1 MKKPEFFK
9 KIRHIHFVGIK
20 GVGMTA
26 LACCAQ
32 DLGIKVSGSDVG
44 EIFVTDKILKQ
55 RKIHW
60 KIGFEEKHLK
70 PRPNLVIT
78 TGAHGGLANPE
89 VVAAGKLKIPI
100 LTHAQALGKFMEG
113 KEGISVCG
121 VGGKTTTSSMIATV
135 LDYPRKNP
143 SFAIGV
149 GEINSLGPGGRY
161 DKGKEFIAE
170 ADEYANSPGIDNRPR
185 FSFQKPKVIVVT
197 NIEYDHPDMYQN
209 LEQTKEVFKKFFQIL
224 PISGLLVACIDNP
237 NTWDTVKDFQGNLQT
252 YGFSPR
258 ADWQIVKSFYGQGQ
272 TIFSLSHKEVIID
285 EIKIKVP
292 GRYNILNATA
302 AFAVGTFLGLDVK
315 TIKDGLGRFAG
326 TKRRFEFIGETNG
339 IKIYDDYAHHPNEIK
354 EVLMAAQKWFPQNR
368 LIAIFQPHTFSRTKA
383 LFNEFARAFSQV
395 KIVIITDIYSSA
407 RETDTLGISGKLLA
421 EETRKYHSNVVYQPS
436 EKEMVEFLK
445 REARPNDIIMTLGAG
460 SIFQWHKSILEALRV

>member
-1 MKKPEFFK
+1 MKKPEFLK
-9 KIRHIHFVGIK
+9 KVKYIHFVGIK

-26 LACCAQ
+26 LACCTQ
-32 DLGIKVSGSDVG
+32 DLGIKVSGSDVE

-55 RKIHW
+55 RKIYW

-70 PRPNLVIT
+70 PRPDLVIT

-135 LDYPRKNP
+135 LDYARKNP

-237 NTWDTVKDFQGNLQT
+237 NTWDVVKNFPGNLQT

-258 ADWQIVKSFYGQGQ
+258 ADWQIVSSYLGQGQ
-272 TIFSLSHKEVIID
+272 TIFSLSHKKVIID

-292 GRYNILNATA
+292 GRYNVLNATA

-315 TIKDGLGRFAG
+315 TIKNGLGRFAG

-354 EVLMAAQKWFPQNR
+354 EVLMAAQKWFPQSR
-368 LIAIFQPHTFSRTKA
+368 LIAIFQPHTYTRTKA
-383 LFNEFARAFSQV
+383 LFEEFAKCFFLA
-395 KIVIITDIYSSA
+395 KLVIITDIYASA
-407 RETDTLGISGKLLA
+407 RETNTLGISGRLLVQQA
-421 EETRKYHSNVVYQPS
+421 SKYHSNVVYQPG
-436 EKEMVEFLK
+436 EKEVAEFLK
-445 REARPNDIIMTLGAG
+445 RQVKPNDIIMTLGAG
-460 SIFQWHKSILEALRV
+460 SIFQWHKSILRALKA